1 MFEFVRDNRVRTGQ
15 SGHAY
20 VFDSMSGQSYIF
32 NRPLPSGAQNQ
43 VQLVTNIH
51 THEVAVRKVSKQKPA
66 VQDAHDLAQVP
77 DDNEVRILDH
87 LNALVR
93 NPVYLL
99 TGLTPRWSTCISHEK
114 IAVQPQGRI
123 PTAECLRISYWKLC
137 NGGSVSSVI
146 SNWRSGFMSDNMEGK
161 LFPVSFVAR
170 CIAQVCETLHFMYHA
185 GHEALYHYDLHLGN
199 IFVHYESDPGNDGL
213 PNFYIG
219 DFGWARTAS
228 EGQANSE
235 TWRNDRAHM
244 YLGDGCSPPP
254 FDERRAREPALG
266 AAPTGKRLRW
276 DVTRFLRALEQ
287 LTRHTAVPWT
297 NSGSADLP
305 NPSPLS
311 EQAAALGGLVKMLE
325 FVDAQDGEMA
335 AHNPTSRPPSL
346 VEVVRAAKRVEEFA
360 LKAEMYT
367 EPFDVVAKWGELQLA
382 WSQNEKAF
390 VFASGERPAPP
401 QTLDMT
407 VVRAENYG
415 RANIVGPWT
424 LVDSE

>member
-1 MFEFVRDNRVRTGQ
+1 MFKFIRGNRVRTGQ
-15 SGHAY
+15 AGHAY

-66 VQDAHDLAQVP
+66 VQDAHNLAQIP
-77 DDNEVRILDH
+77 EDNEVRILDH
-87 LNALVR
+87 LNAIVH

-99 TGLTPRWSTCISHEK
+99 TGLTPRWSTCISHERV
-114 IAVQPQGRI
+114 AVQPQGRI
-123 PTAECLRISYWKLC
+123 SAGECLRISYWKLC

-146 SNWRSGFMSDNMEGK
+146 SNWNSGFMFNNMEGK

-185 GHEALYHYDLHLGN
+185 GHEAVYHCDLHLGN

-219 DFGWARTAS
+219 DFGSAHTAS
-228 EGQANSE
+228 EV
-235 TWRNDRAHM
+235 WRNDRTHM
-244 YLGDGCSPPP
+244 YLDSGYSPPASKKL
-254 FDERRAREPALG
+254 RAREPALG
-266 AAPTGKRLRW
+266 TAPASKRWRW
-276 DVTRFLRALEQ
+276 DVTRFLSALEQ
-287 LTRHTAVPWT
+287 LTRHTVVPWT
-297 NSGSADLP
+297 NSGSANLP
-305 NPSPLS
+305 NPPPLS
-311 EQAAALGGLVKMLE
+311 EQAAVLGGLVKMLE

-335 AHNPTSRPPSL
+335 ARNPTSRPPSL

-382 WSQNEKAF
+382 WSQNEKPF
-390 VFASGERPAPP
+390 VFASEERPAPP

-407 VVRAENYG
+407 VARAENYG
-415 RANIVGPWT
+415 KANIVGPWT